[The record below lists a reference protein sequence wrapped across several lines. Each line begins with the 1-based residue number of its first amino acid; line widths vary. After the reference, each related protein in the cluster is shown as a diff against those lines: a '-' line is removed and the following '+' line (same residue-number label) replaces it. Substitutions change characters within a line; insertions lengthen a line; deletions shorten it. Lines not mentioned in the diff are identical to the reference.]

1 MSALI
6 ASLEIFNETSMI
18 ELRRKSISLTKYLH
32 DLLLHSNTP
41 KHPMPFT
48 VITPTHVGER
58 GAQLS
63 LRLRPG
69 LLDGILHS
77 LEDSGVVVDERKPD
91 VIRVAPAP
99 LYNTYLDVWNFVQ
112 VFWEACRKAAQTR
125 DTIANG
131 GERDAVGENQGTIL
145 DESALAG
152 NQSRGI
158 KAYGLNA
165 K

>member
-1 MSALI
+1 M
-6 ASLEIFNETSMI
+6 FD
-18 ELRRKSISLTKYLH
+18 LRQKSISLTKYLH
-32 DLLLHSNTP
+32 DLLLQSNTT

-48 VITPTHVGER
+48 VITSTHVAER

-63 LRLRPG
+63 LRLQPG

-112 VFWEACRKAAQTR
+112 IFCEACRKAVQTR
-125 DTIANG
+125 DTIANDV
-131 GERDAVGENQGTIL
+131 ERDAVGEKKGAIL

-152 NQSRGI
+152 ISQE
-158 KAYGLNA
+158 A
-165 K
+165 